1 MNCLTRE
8 ETQKYI
14 DNELSADMHNCISNH
29 IKSCDIC
36 KGLHSEVLKDVKQL
50 HKYLQV
56 FQVDTE
62 SIPPV
67 ENIIN
72 AQKTSVFTTPVFI
85 KSIAAII
92 LILVTLSI
100 LIPYFDK
107 PDRIT
112 ESEWIVNNL
121 LNDNDP
127 NKQWNDNQILITITN
142 SSDELVLSFALDN
155 SDKINK

>member
-29 IKSCDIC
+29 ITSCEIC
-36 KGLHSEVLKDVKQL
+36 KALHFEVLEDIKQL

-56 FQVDTE
+56 FQVDAE
-62 SIPPV
+62 PIPPA

-72 AQKTSVFTTPVFI
+72 AQKTSVFTAPVFL

-100 LIPYFDK
+100 SISYFDK

-142 SSDELVLSFALDN
+142 SSDELVLSLALDN
-155 SDKINK
+155 NDKINK